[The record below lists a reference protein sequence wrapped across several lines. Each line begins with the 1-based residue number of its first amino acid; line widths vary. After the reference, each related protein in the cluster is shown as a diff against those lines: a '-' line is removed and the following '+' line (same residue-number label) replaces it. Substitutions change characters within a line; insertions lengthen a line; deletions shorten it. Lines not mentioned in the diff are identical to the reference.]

1 MTRLLAQHHWT
12 ARAHSGI
19 TERKVYLR
27 KKMALSLV
35 PERNVDVLTDVHD
48 P

>member
-1 MTRLLAQHHWT
+1 MAQ
-12 ARAHSGI
+12 AHSGI

-27 KKMALSLV
+27 KKMALFII
-35 PERNVDVLTDVHD
+35 PERNVDVLTDAHD

>member
-1 MTRLLAQHHWT
+1 MTRVLAQHYWT

-19 TERKVYLR
+19 TERKVHLR
-27 KKMALSLV
+27 KKMALFIV
-35 PERNVDVLTDVHD
+35 PERNVNLVTHVHD